1 MIMMVVMV
9 IGKIVRIV
17 KIVVIVMMV
26 MMVMMI
32 MIQSFDK
39 LKMVQWDRPRP
50 PKIRHSHLI
59 ETLFGHRRQPS
70 FCPRIAGGDFRP
82 FFWQYYFQLAPIIS
96 NSCRMTIELLQSS
109 SCKGVG
115 GSKDSQ
121 VVQPRLV
128 LCINT

>member
-1 MIMMVVMV
+1 MIMMVV

-70 FCPRIAGGDFRP
+70 FCPRIACGDFRP
-82 FFWQYYFQLAPIIS
+82 FFLAILLSAFAHIIS

>member
-1 MIMMVVMV
+1 MIMMVVVV
-9 IGKIVRIV
+9 IGKIVRIGEDSGDSDG
-17 KIVVIVMMV
+17 VVMI
-26 MMVMMI
+26 I

-82 FFWQYYFQLAPIIS
+82 FFGNITFSLLIS
-96 NSCRMTIELLQSS
+96 YQTAAE
-109 SCKGVG
+109 
-115 GSKDSQ
+115 
-121 VVQPRLV
+121 
-128 LCINT
+128 